1 MAYQILLSLHNLTR
15 WLVLGAMLWALFV
28 IGRDLLRKAPWT
40 DEDKRAGIVFTGT
53 LGLQFLLGLA
63 VYFVGPYFAL
73 AANDMSAVTADRVLR
88 FFALEHPVQML
99 LALII
104 AQVGYSV
111 SKRARSDRKKFLWA
125 AVCYGLAALLIL
137 GSIPWPG
144 LEYGR
149 PLLRLPG

>member
-28 IGRDLLRKAPWT
+28 IGRDLLKKAPWT
-40 DEDKRAGIVFTGT
+40 DEDKRAGVVFTGA
-53 LGLQFLLGLA
+53 LGLQLLLGLA
-63 VYFVGPYFAL
+63 VYFIGPYFAL
-73 AANDMSAVTADRVLR
+73 AAEGMGAITADRVVR
-88 FFALEHPVQML
+88 FFALEHPVQMI
-99 LALII
+99 LAVVV

-111 SKRARSDRKKFLWA
+111 SKRAGTDRKKFLWA
-125 AVCYGLAALLIL
+125 AAGYGVAALLVL

-149 PLLRLPG
+149 PLFRLPG